1 MEILNKGDSM
11 DDLDDLQ
18 ESLVQLARLSISG
31 REQDSTLYVQRLA
44 RKVRRNHPQL
54 SEALVDLLRKAP
66 TRSSPLRRASAA
78 PMPVD
83 ADSRLSLI
91 RVEELSTMNN
101 VPILAEATSQILQ
114 QLIDERHRVDE
125 LTSAGLTP
133 TRTALFLGPPGVG
146 KTMAARWIATS
157 LQVPLL
163 ILDLSAVMSSLLGK
177 TGVNLRYVLDYAK
190 SQECVLL
197 IDELDSI
204 GKRRNDDSDIGE
216 LKRLVNV
223 LLQQIDDWPSGG
235 SLLLGATNHP
245 ELLDPAIWRR
255 FEVTVEF
262 SLPDVDARR
271 EAIRRYLNSTV
282 SPEQEAILADVFEST
297 SFSEIET
304 ALLLAQRGV
313 ALGYGTLDECIE
325 NICSQYVQNLPSL
338 RRRHL
343 AASLV
348 ETLGISQRRAH
359 DITGVSR
366 DTIRKIVRS
375 SG

>member
-1 MEILNKGDSM
+1 M

>member
-1 MEILNKGDSM
+1 M
-11 DDLDDLQ
+11 DDLDPLQ
-18 ESLVQLARLSISG
+18 DALVQLARLSISG

-44 RKVRRNHPQL
+44 RKLRHDHPRL

-66 TRSSPLRRASAA
+66 TRSSPLRRTSAVA
-78 PMPVD
+78 IPVD

-91 RVEELSTMNN
+91 RVEELSAMQD
-101 VPILAEATSQILQ
+101 VPILDEVTRQSLQ
-114 QLIDERHRVDE
+114 QIIDERLRVNE
-125 LTSAGLTP
+125 LTSAGLVP
-133 TRTALFLGPPGVG
+133 TRTALFVGPPGVG
-146 KTMAARWIATS
+146 KTMAAKWIATC

-163 ILDLSAVMSSLLGK
+163 ILDLSAVMSSLLGR

-190 SQECVLL
+190 SQDCVLL

-262 SLPDVDARR
+262 SLPNFEARR
-271 EAIRRYLNSTV
+271 GAVRRFLNSTI
-282 SPEQEAILADVFEST
+282 SSEQEAVLADVFEST

-304 ALLLAQRGV
+304 ALQLAQRGV

-325 NICSQYVQNLPSL
+325 TICLQFVHNLPSL
-338 RRRHL
+338 KRRHL

-348 ETLGISQRRAH
+348 GNLGISQRRAH

-375 SG
+375 GG